1 MTKIK
6 AYMADHHDI
15 AKTLLDMM
23 EVFMIALV
31 CLGTT
36 PAIIYFTMH

>member
-23 EVFMIALV
+23 EVFVIAAV

>member
-1 MTKIK
+1 MTKI
-6 AYMADHHDI
+6 MAFYAKNHDI
-15 AKTLLDMM
+15 AKTLLDMT
-23 EVFMIALV
+23 EVFVIALV